1 MQLNLPLVSHNKQ
14 LPTRTKLINLL
25 SFSTGTAIAFHTFNG
40 VRHLA
45 WDAGYGFAIKD
56 LYKSGY
62 AVLGKGVA
70 NVQLCSLS
78 G

>member
-1 MQLNLPLVSHNKQ
+1 MFHSP
-14 LPTRTKLINLL
+14 
-25 SFSTGTAIAFHTFNG
+25 STGTSIAFHTFNG

-62 AVLGKGVA
+62 AVLGTSTWCP
-70 NVQLCSLS
+70 LI
-78 G
+78 